1 VASKPSAVSLL
12 PWGLGPGHLRWL
24 PSSSRQTPSPRLRD
38 TASRPDRAGEPELP
52 SGDPRLPVVR
62 PPEARAR
69 RAAGRT
75 TDGRARSAPC
85 SPRRRWTDHGRA
97 PLGHLAPCSSRR
109 VRPSSHRPPR
119 SLLPGIAPC
128 SQPLPAPRS
137 RSLLSATSLPAPR
150 CQPPSRA
157 ADRTA
162 PPPDRAPSERRQ
174 PQLQSTAL
182 GAVNPASKNAAA
194 SRRRIRSQQRAL
206 LGGHHRR
213 LVGGGSSAAARG
225 NSRPNPRSVAPSCSS
240 VMLLLYQ
247 R

>member
-1 VASKPSAVSLL
+1 LTSKRRVAAT
-12 PWGLGPGHLRWL
+12 LGPWPPAFVEPPDAVRAFQRPAARRRHRG
-24 PSSSRQTPSPRLRD
+24 

-97 PLGHLAPCSSRR
+97 PLGHLAPCSPRR

-174 PQLQSTAL
+174 P
-182 GAVNPASKNAAA
+182 
-194 SRRRIRSQQRAL
+194 
-206 LGGHHRR
+206 
-213 LVGGGSSAAARG
+213 
-225 NSRPNPRSVAPSCSS
+225 
-240 VMLLLYQ
+240 
-247 R
+247 